1 MVRFLLAQGAN
12 EMAVNAHGKLAV
24 ELAENRGFLT
34 ASMKSL
40 FRKSFSHL
48 QSQPKNALPDI
59 DVYRSDSMQ
68 SGLDLNS
75 PLISE
80 GKKPRYYPL
89 NYASTKKRILG
100 KPIEPKLSSESI
112 YGTLP

>member
-12 EMAVNAHGKLAV
+12 EMAVNTYGRLAV

-34 ASMKSL
+34 ASMKSP
-40 FRKSFSHL
+40 FRKSFSHF
-48 QSQPKNALPDI
+48 QSKPKNALPDI
-59 DVYRSDSMQ
+59 DVYQSDSIQ

-89 NYASTKKRILG
+89 NYTSIKNHILG
-100 KPIEPKLSSESI
+100 KPIEPKLRSESI